1 MTTSFDQ
8 NHQSA
13 VLNLPSGSGDD
24 GQKQSIP
31 CLFSGMEGR
40 RLVIEL
46 QERPPLSA
54 AVSVEYNDALFLGEV
69 ISSKP
74 ESNGYWKAEVKVEQ
88 VLTGLQSLMNL
99 RSRLLGEGVG
109 ASAGSS
115 LSRVCA

>member
-13 VLNLPSGSGDD
+13 VLNLPSAKGD

-31 CLFSGMEGR
+31 CLFSGFKGK

-46 QERPPLSA
+46 PESAPVSA

-69 ISSKP
+69 IGSTP
-74 ESNGYWKAEVKVEQ
+74 EANGHWTAEVKVEQ

-99 RSRLLGEGVG
+99 RAQLLAEGVG
-109 ASAGSS
+109 ASVGRS
-115 LSRVCA
+115 LSSVRA

>member
-13 VLNLPSGSGDD
+13 VLNLPSAAGFV

-31 CLFSGMEGR
+31 CLFSGMEGK
-40 RLVIEL
+40 RLIIESP
-46 QERPPLSA
+46 ESAPISA

-69 ISSKP
+69 IDSKP
-74 ESNGYWKAEVKVEQ
+74 EGNGQWTAEVKVEQ

-99 RSRLLGEGVG
+99 RSHLLAEGVG
-109 ASAGSS
+109 ASLERTLTS
-115 LSRVCA
+115 VCA